1 MGNECMKKIKEMIFL
16 DVTELSLTERF
27 KPIEEKRKKGIS
39 ENSKSLMGIKLM
51 TLYALDGSLGLEKK
65 NFHTYLPFEQAN
77 LNSVQGKLCPIAQG

>member
-1 MGNECMKKIKEMIFL
+1 MRKIKEMIFW

-27 KPIEEKRKKGIS
+27 KPIEEKRKKGIL

-65 NFHTYLPFEQAN
+65 FSHVLI
-77 LNSVQGKLCPIAQG
+77 L

>member
-51 TLYALDGSLGLEKK
+51 TFYALDGSLGLEKK
-65 NFHTYLPFEQAN
+65 IFTCTYP
-77 LNSVQGKLCPIAQG
+77 LNKPTSTACKESCVQ